1 MSASVYPK
9 LKVAAVQAAPVYLNL
24 EATIAKSVKLIE
36 EAAANGAKLVAFPE
50 AFVPGYPWFAFIG
63 HPEYTRK
70 WYHKLYKNALEIP
83 SPAIQKIS
91 NAARDNDI
99 FVCISGSEKDNG
111 SLFLCQLWFDNKGN
125 LIGKHRKMRA
135 SVAERLVWG
144 DGCGSLLPVM
154 KTEIGNLGGLMCWEH
169 QVPLDLAAMN
179 NQNEQIH
186 VAAWPGYFDDEISS
200 RYYAISTQSFVVMT
214 SSIYSEEMKQLIC
227 EDAEQRKYFD
237 SFKSG
242 HTCIYGPDGEPVSEM
257 IPAETEGI
265 AYADIDIARTIDFK
279 YYIDPAGHYSNKSLT
294 ATHNVSD
301 TRPIKQIGSSPSQFI
316 GHDDL
321 NRVDVA
327 A

>member
-1 MSASVYPK
+1 MC
-9 LKVAAVQAAPVYLNL
+9 
-24 EATIAKSVKLIE
+24 I
-36 EAAANGAKLVAFPE
+36 
-50 AFVPGYPWFAFIG
+50 
-63 HPEYTRK
+63 
-70 WYHKLYKNALEIP
+70 
-83 SPAIQKIS
+83 
-91 NAARDNDI
+91 RD
-99 FVCISGSEKDNG
+99 
-111 SLFLCQLWFDNKGN
+111 
-125 LIGKHRKMRA
+125 R
-135 SVAERLVWG
+135 
-144 DGCGSLLPVM
+144 
-154 KTEIGNLGGLMCWEH
+154 
-169 QVPLDLAAMN
+169 
-179 NQNEQIH
+179 
-186 VAAWPGYFDDEISS
+186 PGYFDDEISS
-200 RYYAISTQSFVVMT
+200 RYYVISTQSFVVMT